1 MGLLTG
7 RAGRAVVAAGTGTGT
22 MKLGGQWT
30 DTRRAMGR
38 LLRCDPRRPPESSP
52 HSPGGSSSASNI
64 VRRIV
69 RAGACNAL
77 RKHSGTTSAY
87 WRRLGVFASVALA
100 TLWTTSCGGGGGG
113 PSPVEPEASNRP
125 PAAVGTIPARTL
137 TAGET
142 ASVGVASYFNDPD
155 GDPLTYGASTSSA
168 SVASVSVSGAT
179 LTIVGV
185 AAGSATVT
193 VTASDPDGLSAHQSA
208 AVTVESAN
216 QGPEPVGSIPN
227 QTITAGQTVTID
239 AAQYFNDPDGNPLTY
254 AATTTNVAIAAVSMS
269 GSTLTIVGVAAGSAT
284 VTVTAS
290 DPDGLSAHQSTA
302 VTVESANQGPEAVG
316 SIPNQ
321 TITAGQTVTID
332 AAQYFNDPDGNPLTY
347 AATTTNVAIAA
358 VSMSGSTLTIVGV
371 AAGSATVTVTASD
384 PDGLSAHQSTAV
396 TVESANQGP
405 EAVGSIP
412 NQTITAG
419 QTVTI
424 DAAQYFN
431 DPDGNP
437 LTYAATTTNVAI
449 AAVSMSGS
457 TLTIVG
463 VAAGSAT
470 VTVTASD
477 PDGLSAMRSAAVT
490 VSRTNQG
497 PEAVGSIPDQTI
509 GAGQTVTIDA
519 SLYFSDPDGD
529 VLTYD
534 ATTSSIAVVVAS
546 VSGSTLTI
554 GGVGPGTATMTVT
567 ASDPGGLSAMQN
579 IKVNVGV
586 RSRDREAL
594 VALYEATQGD
604 FFWDIDT
611 NWLSDRPVGTWYGVT
626 TDDDGRVVE
635 LSLPSNTVW
644 GPIPREIVH
653 LQSLKRLD
661 LSDNRLD
668 GALPPEIGDLRD
680 LEELNLSENTF
691 LGSLSSIPAA
701 LGKLAKLQWLN
712 LSGTGFKDAIPREL
726 GNLQSL
732 ARLEFVDMTWLS
744 GPIPPEFGQLGN
756 LRHLDV
762 SQSGRLEGALPQE
775 LISVPLALF
784 HWNRTDLCA
793 PGNQEFQ
800 AWLRGIADH
809 QGGASCR

>member
-1 MGLLTG
+1 MEGNTLS
-7 RAGRAVVAAGTGTGT
+7 
-22 MKLGGQWT
+22 
-30 DTRRAMGR
+30 
-38 LLRCDPRRPPESSP
+38 RPST
-52 HSPGGSSSASNI
+52 I

-100 TLWTTSCGGGGGG
+100 TLWTTSCGGGDSG
-113 PSPVEPEASNRP
+113 PSPVEPEAPNRP
-125 PAAVGTIPARTL
+125 PATVGTIPARTL

-142 ASVGVASYFNDPD
+142 ASVGVASYFSDPD

-168 SVASVSVSGAT
+168 SIASVSVSGAT

-193 VTASDPDGLSAHQSA
+193 VTASDPGGLAAHQSA

-216 QGPEPVGSIPN
+216 QGPEPVGAIPS
-227 QTITAGQTVTID
+227 QTITVGQTVTID

-254 AATTTNVAIAAVSMS
+254 GASTSSASIASVSVS
-269 GSTLTIVGVAAGSAT
+269 GATLTVVGVAAGSAT

-290 DPDGLSAHQSTA
+290 DPGGLAAHQSA
-302 VTVESANQGPEAVG
+302 VVTVESANQGPEPVG
-316 SIPNQ
+316 AIPNQ

-332 AAQYFNDPDGNPLTY
+332 AAQYFSDPDGNPLTY
-347 AATTTNVAIAA
+347 AATTTSIGVAA
-358 VSMSGSTLTIVGV
+358 VSMSGSILTVVGV

-384 PDGLSAHQSTAV
+384 PGGLAAHQ
-396 TVESANQGP
+396 
-405 EAVGSIP
+405 
-412 NQTITAG
+412 
-419 QTVTI
+419 
-424 DAAQYFN
+424 
-431 DPDGNP
+431 
-437 LTYAATTTNVAI
+437 
-449 AAVSMSGS
+449 
-457 TLTIVG
+457 
-463 VAAGSAT
+463 
-470 VTVTASD
+470 
-477 PDGLSAMRSAAVT
+477 SAAVT
-490 VSRTNQG
+490 VERTNQG
-497 PEAVGSIPDQTI
+497 PEAVGAIPNQTI
-509 GAGQTVTIDA
+509 AAGQTVTIDA

-529 VLTYD
+529 VLTYA
-534 ATTSSIAVVVAS
+534 ATTTSIGVAVAS
-546 VSGSTLTI
+546 VSGKTLTI
-554 GGVGPGTATMTVT
+554 GGVAQGTATVVVT
-567 ASDPGGLSAMQN
+567 ASDPGGLSAMQF
-579 IKVNVGV
+579 ISVNVGV

-594 VALYEATQGD
+594 VAFYEATQGN

-611 NWLSDRPVGTWYGVT
+611 NWLSDRPLGTWYGVT

-653 LQSLKRLD
+653 LQSLKRLN
-661 LSDNRLD
+661 LSDNRVN
-668 GALPPEIGDLRD
+668 GALPPEIGNLLD

-691 LGSLSSIPAA
+691 LGSQTSIPAA

-712 LSGTGFKDAIPREL
+712 LSGTGFNDAIPREL

-744 GPIPPEFGQLGN
+744 GPIPPEFGQLVN

-775 LISVPLALF
+775 LISVPLELF

-800 AWLRGIADH
+800 AWLRGIPDH